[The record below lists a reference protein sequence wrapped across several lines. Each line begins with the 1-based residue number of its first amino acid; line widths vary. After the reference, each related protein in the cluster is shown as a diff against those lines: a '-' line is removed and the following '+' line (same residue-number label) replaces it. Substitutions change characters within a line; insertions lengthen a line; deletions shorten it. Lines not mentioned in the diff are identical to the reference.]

1 MLVNLGMTA
10 VTIGTQNQQGAE
22 MYGLASRLGAA
33 TWMAKYGRNDELES
47 DFYGMDYMAK
57 AGYAPQ
63 GAVELQQTFVK
74 LSEGKQTDFLSG
86 LFASHPPS
94 IQRVEANRARAKTLP
109 EGKRYRQRYQS
120 AIAQLQKDAPAY
132 QAQQDAMAALDQ
144 KQPRLAISELD
155 KAVALQ
161 PKEAS
166 FWLLRGRSWQQLQ
179 QPDNANKAYTTA
191 ITKNPN
197 YFGAYLARG
206 ILRYE
211 QGKKS
216 LGLVDINRSHQLLP
230 TAQASY
236 YLGEAAVEAEQYEQA
251 VAYFEQARQAGGKL
265 QKQAEQQLVV
275 LKLRLEPQS
284 FIRASGSLNSRG
296 YLQISLV
303 NQSPVA
309 MNQIQLRV
317 DTMAN
322 AFQVRSSRNLSVS
335 QTIAAGK
342 TVQVQLNVGAIDG
355 EQIPTFRLVVQ
366 AAKPLNT
373 L

>member
-1 MLVNLGMTA
+1 
-10 VTIGTQNQQGAE
+10 

-94 IQRVEANRARAKTLP
+94 SQRVEANRTKATTLP

-144 KQPRLAISELD
+144 KQPRLAISKLD

-179 QPDNANKAYTTA
+179 QPDNADKAYTTA

-211 QGKKS
+211 QDKKS
-216 LGLVDINRSHQLLP
+216 LGLVDINRSHELLP

-265 QKQAEQQLVV
+265 QKQAEQQLVT
-275 LKLRLEPQS
+275 LKLRLQPES
-284 FIRASGSLNSRG
+284 FIRASGSINSRG

-303 NQSPVA
+303 NHSPVA

-322 AFQVRSSRNLSVS
+322 AFQIRSSRNLVVS
-335 QTIAAGK
+335 QTIAAGN
-342 TVQVQLNVGAIDG
+342 TVQLQLNIGATDDA
-355 EQIPTFRLVVQ
+355 QIPTFRLVVQ
-366 AAKPLNT
+366 AAKPLKT